1 MCDMQKLGMLP
12 LTENQNKQNI
22 MSMRAQTATIKDFLL
37 IWKKNVIVS
46 QKTELM
52 LRFFVCL
59 FLFKRILFLFVLE
72 FSWVITTHSVR
83 SIRNQDSSLRLP
95 FSSFPIARHVHPV
108 SLFFILPSLAYFQS
122 STFVSSTENFSKS
135 LFWPVSSHPIAS
147 CSVSFFL
154 TVNSDYIFPL

>member
-83 SIRNQDSSLRLP
+83 
-95 FSSFPIARHVHPV
+95 
-108 SLFFILPSLAYFQS
+108 
-122 STFVSSTENFSKS
+122 
-135 LFWPVSSHPIAS
+135 
-147 CSVSFFL
+147 
-154 TVNSDYIFPL
+154 